1 MKTPRQ
7 QLLNLITPL
16 SSAVSKLTLGHFHLA
31 ADGSTLTVRA
41 MNESM
46 QLTISEPCAEKFTAC
61 PDYAALKLALSGLT
75 GGDADLKLEADRLTV
90 AARGKR
96 TIRSLPPKDF
106 PKMKPVT
113 GESSVFDGNSLAAAL
128 SFVKGAAAT
137 SVNLPGLCGVR
148 VSGGNVVA
156 MGGISR
162 VSSMRLQRVTET
174 FPAATIPNATVAT
187 LLRLLE
193 PGAHSV
199 QSDGKRLSFAIGNTL
214 LDSTVIEQQ
223 FPPFERVIPDGQ
235 GRKMILSADE
245 SVRAVN
251 AVAAF
256 ADGKTKQIYIS
267 MSGDN
272 VTLSCDTAEEPL
284 DVVSWEGGDHKVSVD
299 AAALADMLTAFGDED
314 VTVTFRDGAVEPL
327 LFEDKKGRIGV
338 LMPMRF

>member
-1 MKTPRQ
+1 MKIPRQ

-16 SSAVSKLTLGHFHLA
+16 SSAVSKLTLGHFHLV

-46 QLTISEPCAEKFTAC
+46 QLTISEPCDQKFFAV

-75 GGDADLKLEADRLTV
+75 GSDASLTLEADRLTV
-90 AARGKR
+90 TARGKR
-96 TIRSLPPKDF
+96 TIRSLPSKDF
-106 PKMKPVT
+106 PTMNPVT
-113 GESSVFDGNSLAAAL
+113 GDSVIFDGNTMSAAL
-128 SFVKGAAAT
+128 TFVKGAASTDNARAY
-137 SVNLPGLCGVR
+137 LCGVH

-156 MGGISR
+156 TNGA
-162 VSSMRLQRVTET
+162 SMRLQRVTEA
-174 FPAATIPNATVAT
+174 FSAATIPNATVAT
-187 LLRLLE
+187 LLRLME
-193 PGAHSV
+193 AGAHSV
-199 QSDGKRLSFAIGNTL
+199 SSDGKRLSFVIGNTL
-214 LDSTVIEQQ
+214 LNSTIIEQQ
-223 FPPFERVIPDGQ
+223 YPPFERVIPDGQ
-235 GRKMILSADE
+235 GRKLILSADE

-267 MSGDN
+267 MSGEN

-284 DVVSWEGGDHKVSVD
+284 DVVSWEGGDHKVSVN
-299 AAALADMLTAFGDED
+299 AAALADMLTAFGDQD
-314 VTVTFRDGAVEPL
+314 VTVTFCDGAVEPL

>member
-1 MKTPRQ
+1 MKIPRQ

-75 GGDADLKLEADRLTV
+75 GSDADLKLEADRLTV
-90 AARGKR
+90 TARGKR

-106 PKMKPVT
+106 PKMKAVT
-113 GESSVFDGNSLAAAL
+113 GELTVFDGDTLNAAL
-128 SFVKGAAAT
+128 TFVRGAASAD
-137 SVNLPGLCGVR
+137 SARSHICGVH
-148 VSGGNVVA
+148 VSGGNLVA
-156 MGGISR
+156 TNGA
-162 VSSMRLQRVTET
+162 SMRLQRVTET
-174 FPAATIPNATVAT
+174 LPVATIPSATVAT

-193 PGAHSV
+193 PGAHSI
-199 QSDGKRLSFAIGNTL
+199 QSDGKRLSFVIGNTL
-214 LDSTVIEQQ
+214 LNSTLIEQQ
-223 FPPFERVIPDGQ
+223 YPPFERVIPDGQ

>member
-1 MKTPRQ
+1 MKIPRQ

-31 ADGSTLTVRA
+31 ADGKTLTVRA

-46 QLTISEPCAEKFTAC
+46 QLTISEPCSEKFTAC

-75 GGDADLKLEADRLTV
+75 GRDADLKLEADRLTV
-90 AARGKR
+90 TARGKR

-106 PKMKPVT
+106 PKMKAVT
-113 GESSVFDGNSLAAAL
+113 GESSVFDGNNLAAAL

-137 SVNLPGLCGVR
+137 DANKAFLCGVH

-156 MGGISR
+156 TNGA
-162 VSSMRLQRVTET
+162 SMRLQRVTET

-199 QSDGKRLSFAIGNTL
+199 KSDGKRLSFAIGNTL

-235 GRKMILSADE
+235 GRKMILAADE